1 MKSFKVLS
9 LLIATFV
16 AGFLLGSAG
25 ASQNSKQ
32 EDDYK
37 YFRLLTDVF
46 RTVKENYVSDVNT
59 RDLIYGAL
67 NGMMKSLDPFSAF
80 FTPEQYKEFR
90 QETEG
95 EFGGVGIEIGME
107 KGRPIVISP
116 IEGTPAFRA
125 GIRSGDIIVEINGE
139 DTSNMTLMDVV
150 RRIRGKPGTKV
161 TLTIMRKGLDKPLK
175 IELERAIIKV
185 ESVKWTKI
193 GDIGYIRLSQ
203 FTDGVGREIEK
214 AAKNLTAQGVKGIIL
229 DLRND
234 PGGLLTEAIN
244 VSELFLKEGKLVVY
258 TKTKKGEVNRY
269 FSRRKP
275 IIPEDMPLVVLVNK
289 GSASASEIVAGALQD
304 HKRAIL
310 VGEKTFGKASV
321 QNIMPLE
328 DGSAIKLTIAH
339 YYTPLGRLIDKKG
352 IQPDVEVK
360 MNEQEEEKLQETIR
374 QKRLQGATGLIL
386 EPSLDPQLRKAMEII
401 KTGRGYAH
409 TGS

>member
-37 YFRLLTDVF
+37 YFRLFTDVF

-59 RDLIYGAL
+59 RDLIYRAL

>member
-1 MKSFKVLS
+1 
-9 LLIATFV
+9 
-16 AGFLLGSAG
+16 
-25 ASQNSKQ
+25 
-32 EDDYK
+32 
-37 YFRLLTDVF
+37 
-46 RTVKENYVSDVNT
+46 
-59 RDLIYGAL
+59 
-67 NGMMKSLDPFSAF
+67 
-80 FTPEQYKEFR
+80 
-90 QETEG
+90 
-95 EFGGVGIEIGME
+95 
-107 KGRPIVISP
+107 
-116 IEGTPAFRA
+116 
-125 GIRSGDIIVEINGE
+125 
-139 DTSNMTLMDVV
+139 
-150 RRIRGKPGTKV
+150 
-161 TLTIMRKGLDKPLK
+161 MRKGLDKPLK